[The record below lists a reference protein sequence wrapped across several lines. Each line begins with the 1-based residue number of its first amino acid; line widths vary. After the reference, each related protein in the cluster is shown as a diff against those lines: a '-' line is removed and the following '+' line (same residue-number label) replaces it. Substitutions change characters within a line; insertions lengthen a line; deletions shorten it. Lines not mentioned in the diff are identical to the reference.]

1 MRRAQA
7 IYVASFLATI
17 AFTLAFVYPSV
28 SPTRVL
34 WYYPLEH
41 RWAFEIEP
49 AGLAMDW
56 YGRTLLAAVVSALA
70 FLAGYAVATRIKQAS
85 TRFFGLLAGWMITA
99 VVMVMFLYAWQLMHR
114 QPVPEPLPPGYVPR

>member
-1 MRRAQA
+1 MPRAQA
-7 IYVASFLATI
+7 IYVASFIAII
-17 AFTLAFVYPSV
+17 AFALAFVYPSL

-41 RWAFEIEP
+41 RWAFEIN
-49 AGLAMDW
+49 ASGLAMDW

-70 FLAGYAVATRIKQAS
+70 FLAGYGVAARVRQPS
-85 TRFFGLLAGWMITA
+85 RRLFGLLAGWMLTA
-99 VVMVMFLYAWQLMHR
+99 VLLVMLLFAWQLAHR

>member
-7 IYVASFLATI
+7 IYVASFTATI

-28 SPTRVL
+28 SPTRML

-41 RWAFEIEP
+41 RWAFETEP

-56 YGRTLLAAVVSALA
+56 YGRTLLAACVSAVA
-70 FLAGYAVATRIKQAS
+70 FLASHAVATRIKQAS
-85 TRFFGLLAGWMITA
+85 TRLFGLLAGWMITA